1 MRGPLGGVLLGDLE
15 ESFLAGKSAH
25 AQKFIL
31 TKLVLQAIQFYHAAN
46 DIDGPA
52 MRVVVIC
59 VGSGRVHRELCDRSR
74 HTCCV
79 AADKN

>member
-1 MRGPLGGVLLGDLE
+1 
-15 ESFLAGKSAH
+15 
-25 AQKFIL
+25 
-31 TKLVLQAIQFYHAAN
+31 
-46 DIDGPA
+46 

-79 AADKN
+79 AADKNEIEDIRLSERELIRNSDTLFDWS